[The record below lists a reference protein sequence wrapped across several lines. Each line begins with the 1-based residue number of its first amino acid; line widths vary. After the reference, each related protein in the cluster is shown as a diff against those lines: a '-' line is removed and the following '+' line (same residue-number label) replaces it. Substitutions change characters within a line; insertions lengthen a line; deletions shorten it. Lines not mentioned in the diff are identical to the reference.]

1 MLIYDPL
8 LRKTA
13 KELLKT
19 NYLKTAKLTAP
30 DMDAFP
36 PEKKDEDSD

>member
-13 KELLKT
+13 KELLKS
-19 NYLKTAKLTAP
+19 NYLKSAKLTAP
-30 DMDAFP
+30 DMEAFP
-36 PEKKDEDSD
+36 PEKQEESE

>member
-8 LRKTA
+8 IRKTA
-13 KELLKT
+13 KELLKS

-30 DMDAFP
+30 DMEAFP
-36 PEKKDEDSD
+36 PEKHNDSE